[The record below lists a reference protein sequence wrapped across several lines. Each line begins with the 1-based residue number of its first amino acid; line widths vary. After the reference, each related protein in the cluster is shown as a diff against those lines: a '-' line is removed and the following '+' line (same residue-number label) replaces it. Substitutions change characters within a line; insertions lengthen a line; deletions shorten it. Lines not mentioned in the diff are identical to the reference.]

1 MLFLFNLVMFTIFYL
16 ILDYCFVTNGKPTI
30 NRVLNSLVLILG
42 VFLMTVFDRFSLL
55 ALVLS
60 FYTLTHGHL
69 EEFRKSKES
78 LDIDF
83 YKKIMKFSVIVILV
97 SLVLLVIGL

>member
-1 MLFLFNLVMFTIFYL
+1 M
-16 ILDYCFVTNGKPTI
+16 
-30 NRVLNSLVLILG
+30 LILG

-55 ALVLS
+55 TLVLS

-69 EEFRKSKES
+69 EFRKSKES

>member
-30 NRVLNSLVLILG
+30 NRVLNSLMLIFG

-55 ALVLS
+55 TLVLS
-60 FYTLTHGHL
+60 VYVLAHGYIEL
-69 EEFRKSKES
+69 RKVKEDY
-78 LDIDF
+78 DIKF
-83 YKKIMKFSVIVILV
+83 YKKIMKLSVIVILA
-97 SLVLLVIGL
+97 SLALLVIGL

>member
-16 ILDYCFVTNGKPTI
+16 ILDYCFATNGKPTI

-55 ALVLS
+55 TLVLS

-69 EEFRKSKES
+69 EFRKSKES

>member
-30 NRVLNSLVLILG
+30 NRVLNSLILIFG

-55 ALVLS
+55 TLVLS
-60 FYTLTHGHL
+60 FYTLTHGNL
-69 EEFRKSKES
+69 ELRKSKEN

-83 YKKIMKFSVIVILV
+83 YKKIMKFSVIVFLV
-97 SLVLLVIGL
+97 SLVLMVIGL